1 MTEKRNLPTIQE
13 LYSDKLALAKQNDLN
28 ILLNQ
33 DPKKDWLKQHP
44 ILKNVTYI
52 PIERIEWLL
61 TNLFIKWRVEVKD
74 YKLIANSV
82 CSHIRL
88 HYLDPV
94 TNEWDWT
101 DGLGAA
107 PLQTDKDAGAT
118 DFNKIKSD
126 AVMKALPASES
137 YAVKDAAEKIGKL
150 FGKDMNRADQIMY
163 DSLVGKFENYDEV
176 ERLKIVL
183 SEFDSWEELDKKE
196 ISLREEY
203 KAKGVKSAQQIIES
217 RLNEL
222 KNANS

>member
-183 SEFDSWEELDKKE
+183 SEFDSWEELDKKK